1 MAGQSEPYRKMAA
14 DGAGTENANPHGVD
28 VLRRNG
34 LCGSFHKAAPL
45 RNPSCRLHRRHG
57 EKR

>member
-1 MAGQSEPYRKMAA
+1 MAA

-28 VLRRNG
+28 VLRRDVLG
-34 LCGSFHKAAPL
+34 RDSLGGSFHKPAPL